1 MRKLSLFFFALFA
14 TMLANAQ
21 GVLPEFSTAENPVWY
36 SVQFKTGNAYLSD
49 GAGSKMTTVASASS
63 PNEQFQFIGNQ
74 SSFKMKSK
82 AGYWVYVT
90 NSRFSSTQTE
100 SNAAELAIIN
110 GSAEGYFEIQRKSNS
125 GSAMNQWGGTGVGK

>member
-90 NSRFSSTQTE
+90 NSRFSSTQT
-100 SNAAELAIIN
+100 
-110 GSAEGYFEIQRKSNS
+110 
-125 GSAMNQWGGTGVGK
+125 